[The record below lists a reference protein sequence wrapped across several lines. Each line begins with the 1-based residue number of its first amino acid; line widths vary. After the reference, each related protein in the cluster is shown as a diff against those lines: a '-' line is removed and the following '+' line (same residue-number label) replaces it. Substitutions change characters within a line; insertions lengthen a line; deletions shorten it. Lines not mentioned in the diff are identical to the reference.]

1 MIKASDYLKD
11 FILEPNFEEI
21 EELIKKVQYD
31 AITET
36 ISKCVKQGKGYLQ
49 INGIPSVSQ
58 GALLDVENKLKKEI
72 YES

>member
-11 FILEPNFEEI
+11 FIIEPNFEEI

-36 ISKCVKQGKGYLQ
+36 ISTCVKKGKGYLQ
-49 INGIPSVSQ
+49 INGVPSVSQ

>member
-11 FILEPNFEEI
+11 FIIEPSFEDI
-21 EELIKKVQYD
+21 EELIRKVQYD
-31 AITET
+31 TITET

-49 INGIPSVSQ
+49 INGVPSVSQ

>member
-36 ISKCVKQGKGYLQ
+36 ISICVKKGKGYLQ
-49 INGIPSVSQ
+49 INGVPSVSQ